1 MSITLVFHGDL
12 LYFLRNAPE
21 STERRVAKVFERIA
35 SVKDLIESQGVPHT
49 EVGRIELGGE
59 GKIFG
64 YIPNHGETIHVYPLT
79 PPVNATKPSLL
90 RPNPVAEVSFVADV
104 NVGRLAKLLRL
115 LGFDTL
121 YDPSWQDKELANL
134 ASKYNKILLTKDREL
149 LMRKSINWGKLIRSI
164 SPWDQLAEVILFY
177 GLSDQIKLFTK
188 CTNCNQVLEPVSK
201 EEVLDRLEPLT
212 RLMYNQ
218 FTQCP
223 ACGKVFW
230 RGSHHKHI
238 EEKLRRIAGCS

>member
-1 MSITLVFHGDL
+1 MSLTLVFHEDL
-12 LYFLRNAPE
+12 LYFLRKPPKNTKQRLA
-21 STERRVAKVFERIA
+21 RVFERTA

-49 EVGRIELGGE
+49 EVGRIELE
-59 GKIFG
+59 GKEKSFG
-64 YIPNHGETIHVYPLT
+64 YIPNHGETMHVYPLT
-79 PPVNATKPSLL
+79 PPVDVTKPSLL
-90 RPNPVAEVSFVADV
+90 RPNPATEVSFVVDV

-164 SPWDQLAEVILFY
+164 SPWDQLAEVIFFY
-177 GLSDQIKLFTK
+177 GLSEQIKLFTR
-188 CTNCNQVLEPVSK
+188 CTNCNQVLEPVPK
-201 EEVLDRLEPLT
+201 EEVLDQLEPLT

-218 FTQCP
+218 FTRCP
-223 ACGKVFW
+223 GCGKVFW
-230 RGSHHKHI
+230 RGSHHKRI
-238 EEKLRRIAGCS
+238 EEKLRSIAGCS